1 MTERKRD
8 LGSDLPKVDTHEI
21 RPEEYEEI
29 PELTDEWFAQA
40 DLRVDGKLVRRGR
53 PRIAAPKQAVSIR
66 LSPDV
71 LAHFRAGGR
80 GWQSRIDEA
89 LRDWIRQRERRAG

>member
-8 LGSDLPKVDTHEI
+8 LGSDLPKVDAHAI
-21 RPEEYEEI
+21 RPDEYEEI
-29 PELTDEWFAQA
+29 PELTDEWFARA
-40 DLRVDGKLVRRGR
+40 DLRAGGKLVPRGR
-53 PRIAAPKQAVSIR
+53 PRMAAPKQAVSIR

-71 LAHFRAGGR
+71 LAHFRAGGP

-89 LRDWIRQRERRAG
+89 LRHWIRNGEGRAG